1 MREKILQKTRYV
13 PVLSCLI
20 SVIEGRNIVG
30 LGDMSISRSLS
41 VGENEIVIKKS
52 YYTNTNVGVI
62 WNNLASG
69 KRKKI
74 FH

>member
-1 MREKILQKTRYV
+1 M
-13 PVLSCLI
+13 I

-41 VGENEIVIKKS
+41 VGENETVIKKS

-69 KRKKI
+69 KRKI
-74 FH
+74 AWLFIHRRW